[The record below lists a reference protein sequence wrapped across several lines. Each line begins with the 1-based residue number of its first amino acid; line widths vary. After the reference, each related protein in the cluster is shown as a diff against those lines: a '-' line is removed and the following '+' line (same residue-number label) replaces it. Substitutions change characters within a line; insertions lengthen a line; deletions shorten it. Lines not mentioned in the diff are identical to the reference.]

1 MFSNGAFLKFDKME
15 FVDYLKNKLINAN
28 GRSSLIFKNILASFF
43 IKGWSVLVQLML
55 VPTTL
60 ACLGVYENGVW
71 LTISSVLLWID
82 NLDIGLGNGLRNKLA
97 VAMAHNDYEKGRQYV
112 SSTFAMLA
120 IIIVP
125 TSLLLIML
133 ELFSDLYIVFNV
145 DKCIVGNLDII
156 LVVTTILVC
165 STFIFKFIGN
175 FYMGLQL
182 PAVNN
187 LLVTSGNTIAL
198 VATYCIYLSGIHSL
212 LLVALVNTAAP
223 LFVYLISYPVTFRG
237 RYSQLRPSIKSVNL
251 SVAKE
256 LFSIGGS
263 FFVLQISGVVL
274 FFSSNIII
282 SNLFSPGMVTP
293 YQIAHRYFMVATL
306 IFTIIGVPYWSATT
320 DAFTRKDFCW
330 IKRSNRT
337 LNRLM
342 TGLGLLLSL
351 MILLSDWVYGIWI
364 GDKAHVPFTMTLIA
378 GVYQFLLIWSTR
390 YSYVINGFGFLRL
403 QLIMTVSAAIAYIP
417 LAIIV
422 GKYTDNINCL
432 LVVMCVINMPG
443 LIVNII
449 QYNKIVNGTA
459 KGIWKK

>member
-1 MFSNGAFLKFDKME
+1 MFSNGDFLNFDTMT
-15 FVDYLKNKLINAN
+15 FVDYLNNKLKNAD

-97 VAMAHNDYEKGRQYV
+97 EAMANNDYDKGRQYV

-125 TSLLLIML
+125 ISILLILL
-133 ELFSDLYIVFNV
+133 ELFTNTYIVFNV
-145 DKCIVGNLDII
+145 DKGIVGNLDMI
-156 LVVTTILVC
+156 LVVTTIMVC
-165 STFIFKFIGN
+165 STFLFKFIGN

-212 LLVALVNTAAP
+212 FLVALVNTAAP
-223 LFVYLISYPVTFRG
+223 LIAYIISYPITFYG

-251 SVAKE
+251 LVAKE
-256 LFSIGGS
+256 LFSIGSS
-263 FFVLQISGVVL
+263 FFILQISGVVL

-282 SNLFSPGMVTP
+282 SNLFSPSMVTP

-306 IFTIIGVPYWSATT
+306 IFTIVGVPYWSATT
-320 DAFTRKDFCW
+320 DAFTRKDFDW

-342 TGLGLLLSL
+342 IGLGLLLSL
-351 MILLSDWVYGIWI
+351 MILLSSWVYGIWI
-364 GDKAHVPFTMTLIA
+364 GEKAHVPFAMTLI
-378 GVYQFLLIWSTR
+378 GGIYQFLLIWSTR

-403 QLIMTVSAAIAYIP
+403 QLIMTVSAAIVYIP
-417 LAIIV
+417 LAIAV
-422 GKYTDNINCL
+422 GKLTDDINWL
-432 LVVMCVINMPG
+432 LLVMCVINVPG
-443 LIVNII
+443 LIINII

-459 KGIWKK
+459 TGIWKK